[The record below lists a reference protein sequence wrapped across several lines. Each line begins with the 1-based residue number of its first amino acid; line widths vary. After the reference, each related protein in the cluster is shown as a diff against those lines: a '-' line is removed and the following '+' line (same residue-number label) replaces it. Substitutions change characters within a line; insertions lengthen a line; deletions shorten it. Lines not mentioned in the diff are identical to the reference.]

1 MYAIYLDSGIYMSTL
16 TDLRSNT
23 RTTYLKIDPNAKVW
37 DNATLDYY
45 INR

>member
-1 MYAIYLDSGIYMSTL
+1 MLFISVVICMSTL